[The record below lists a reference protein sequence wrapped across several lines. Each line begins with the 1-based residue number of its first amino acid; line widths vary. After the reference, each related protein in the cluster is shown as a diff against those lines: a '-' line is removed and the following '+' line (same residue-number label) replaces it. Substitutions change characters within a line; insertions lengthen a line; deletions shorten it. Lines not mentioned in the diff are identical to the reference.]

1 MSSPQAQY
9 PGVQMYPSP
18 GIGGWSYT
26 GNSGGAMLTETL
38 ICAWLKAGASMS
50 RKSAIKGRRQDF
62 EFMIILRAD
71 KAHWCNV
78 RRARLYPGGLCVLIS
93 DARARLYAMPR

>member
-38 ICAWLKAGASMS
+38 ICAWIKASASMS
-50 RKSAIKGRRQDF
+50 RKSAIKGRRQLF
-62 EFMIILRAD
+62 EFMIIPGAGEANL
-71 KAHWCNV
+71 CSV
-78 RRARLYPGGLCVLIS
+78 LRARLYPGGLCVLIS
-93 DARARLYAMPR
+93 DARARL